1 MNSTTI
7 VSAQDK
13 GPRENLEDDFGAFS
27 LSLPGPK
34 PLDVTVALL
43 ADGVGGAQHGEVASA
58 MTIREVK
65 SSLAASIAG
74 LDPKTDS
81 HALDAGSIFNLLD
94 EALRAANT
102 AVLAKTDED
111 LENKGMS
118 TTVVCA
124 VIANEKIHVAWA
136 GDSRCYVYRN
146 GRIKQITRDHSEIQ
160 PLVDAGLMNEEQ
172 ARTHPLSHAIN
183 RFVGM
188 GDGFTADKAVCNLS
202 HGDIILLCS
211 DGLTDVLSNRR
222 ITQLVRRWR
231 LLLQA
236 VTSASGPSGPERQ
249 DNGQCYRTLL

>member
-124 VIANEKIHVAWA
+124 VIKPTKIWKTKVCQPRSSAPSSPTRKSTLPGPGIHAA
-136 GDSRCYVYRN
+136 MFIATGESSRSPA
-146 GRIKQITRDHSEIQ
+146 IT
-160 PLVDAGLMNEEQ
+160 
-172 ARTHPLSHAIN
+172 ARYSP
-183 RFVGM
+183 
-188 GDGFTADKAVCNLS
+188 
-202 HGDIILLCS
+202 
-211 DGLTDVLSNRR
+211 
-222 ITQLVRRWR
+222 W
-231 LLLQA
+231 
-236 VTSASGPSGPERQ
+236 
-249 DNGQCYRTLL
+249 